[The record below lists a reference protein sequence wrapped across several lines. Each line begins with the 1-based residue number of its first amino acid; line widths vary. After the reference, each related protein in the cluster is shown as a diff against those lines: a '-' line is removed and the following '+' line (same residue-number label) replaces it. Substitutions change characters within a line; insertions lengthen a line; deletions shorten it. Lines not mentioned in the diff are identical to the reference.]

1 MHIFMESDSIGF
13 CDSLPE
19 FVRTVIPANQSE
31 ASQLCLLALSRSK
44 QVIIQRDGEWDHG
57 ESDPH
62 RDSHP

>member
-1 MHIFMESDSIGF
+1 MTP
-13 CDSLPE
+13 CLALPE
-19 FVRTVIPANQSE
+19 FVRTVIATSQSA
-31 ASQLCLLALSRSK
+31 ASQ